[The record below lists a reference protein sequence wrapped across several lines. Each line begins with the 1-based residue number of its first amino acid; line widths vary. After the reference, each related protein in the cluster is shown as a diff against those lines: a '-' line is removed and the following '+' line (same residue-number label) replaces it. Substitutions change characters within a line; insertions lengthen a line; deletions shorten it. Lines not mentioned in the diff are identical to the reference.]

1 MMMTK
6 NIKQLMLASLL
17 GFLAFTAHAVPAK
30 KGIWR
35 MVTLAD
41 GTQKRVELR
50 GDEFGS
56 YWVDAD
62 GICYSRDSESKRYVI
77 VDAKNFLLRAS
88 LLRTKANQDRVERM
102 AKARRMAAKK
112 GLGETTGSY
121 LGKKKGLIIL
131 VQYTDKKFKYGH
143 NLKMYNRVANETGYT
158 TSLGFVGS
166 VKDYFLA
173 QSNGQF
179 ELDFDVV
186 GPYTLNHDYA
196 YYGAPSSDGAND
208 VRPRDM
214 VYDACRLADSDVNYA
229 DYDWDGDGYVEQVY
243 VLFAGLGQ
251 AAGGDENTIWPHE
264 SKLQYGANG
273 SYVSKDNNVV
283 VNTYACGSELTL
295 QYTPVSYRE
304 RVDGIGTLCHEFS
317 HCLGYP
323 DLYDTKYGGN
333 FGMGSFDLMDSGS
346 YNGESFCPPNYSAYE
361 KWFAGWITP
370 TVLDKPASVKGML
383 AQDAKY
389 GQAFIVYNDNSKN
402 EYYLIE
408 NRQQDVGIWDKEL
421 PASGMMI
428 THVDYDENIWAMNN
442 VNAIVNYSDKYGDKY
457 AIYDNDHQRCTI
469 FHADNEEGT
478 SDEAQAGDLYPYN
491 GNNSL
496 TDTSLPAAKI
506 YQGGSSMGKPITNIT
521 QNEDG
526 SIDFDFMGGSK
537 DNIISG
543 IHSVVNDQISS
554 FGQGVYS
561 LDGRYVGAS
570 IDGLGKGIY
579 IVNGKKVVK

>member
-1 MMMTK
+1 MK
-6 NIKQLMLASLL
+6 LLMLASLL
-17 GFLAFTAHAVPAK
+17 GFVALSAQAVPAK
-30 KGIWR
+30 KGVWR

-50 GDEFGS
+50 GDEFCS
-56 YWVDAD
+56 YWVDD
-62 GICYSRDSESKRYVI
+62 EGVSYNLDSESKRYVR
-77 VDAKNFLLRAS
+77 VDANALQLRAS
-88 LLRTKANQDRVERM
+88 QLRAKANQDRIARM
-102 AKARRMAAKK
+102 AKARRMATKK
-112 GLGETTGSY
+112 SLGQTNGSY
-121 LGKKKGLIIL
+121 FGKKKGLIIL
-131 VQYTDKKFKYGH
+131 VQYKDKKFKFGH
-143 NLKMYNRVANETGYT
+143 NQKMYNRIANETGYAN
-158 TSLGFVGS
+158 SLGFVGS

-186 GPYTLNHDYA
+186 GPYTLNHEYA
-196 YYGAPSSDGAND
+196 YYGAPSGNSHD
-208 VRPRDM
+208 VRPCDM
-214 VYDACRLADSDVNYA
+214 VYDACRLADPDVNFT

-264 SKLQYGANG
+264 YKLQEGNNGA
-273 SYVSKDNNVV
+273 YVSKDNNVV
-283 VNTYACGSELTL
+283 VNTYACGPELTL
-295 QYTPVSYRE
+295 QYTPVAYRE

-323 DLYDTKYGGN
+323 DLYDTGNGGN
-333 FGMGSFDLMDSGS
+333 FGMGEFDLMDAGS

-370 TVLDKPASVKGML
+370 TVLDKPASVKGMQ
-383 AQDAKY
+383 AQDVKY
-389 GQAFIVYNDNSKN
+389 GQAFVVYNDNNKN

-408 NRQQDVGIWDKEL
+408 NRQQNVGIWDKQL

-428 THVDYDENIWAMNN
+428 THVDYDENIWKRNN
-442 VNAIVNYSDKYGDKY
+442 VNTIVNYSNQYGPEY
-457 AIYDNDHQRCTI
+457 AYLDNDHQRLTI
-469 FHADNEEGT
+469 FHADNEEG
-478 SDEAQAGDLYPYN
+478 SSADSQAGDLYPFN

-496 TDTSLPAAKI
+496 TDTSSPAAII
-506 YQGGSSMGKPITNIT
+506 YQGGSTMGKPITNIT

-526 SIDFDFMGGSK
+526 SIDFDFMGGSN

-543 IHSVVNDQISS
+543 IHFVENDEMSS

-561 LDGRYVGAS
+561 LDGRYMGTSAN
-570 IDGLGKGIY
+570 GLEKGIY
-579 IVNGKKVVK
+579 IVNGKKIVK

>member
-1 MMMTK
+1 MK
-6 NIKQLMLASLL
+6 LLMLASLM
-17 GFLAFTAHAVPAK
+17 GFVALSAQAVPAK
-30 KGIWR
+30 KGVWR

-50 GDEFGS
+50 GDEFCS
-56 YWVDAD
+56 YWVDAE
-62 GICYSRDSESKRYVI
+62 GVSYNLDSESKRYVR
-77 VDAKNFLLRAS
+77 VDANALQLRAS
-88 LLRTKANQDRVERM
+88 QLRAKANQDRIARM
-102 AKARRMAAKK
+102 AKARRMATKK
-112 GLGETTGSY
+112 SLGQTNGSY
-121 LGKKKGLIIL
+121 FGKKKGLIIL
-131 VQYTDKKFKYGH
+131 VQYKDKKFKFGH
-143 NLKMYNRVANETGYT
+143 NQKMYNRIANETGYAN
-158 TSLGFVGS
+158 SLGFVGS

-186 GPYTLNHDYA
+186 GPYTLNHEYA
-196 YYGAPSSDGAND
+196 YYGAPSGDSHD

-214 VYDACRLADSDVNYA
+214 VYDACRLADPDVNFA

-264 SKLQYGANG
+264 YKLQEGNNG

-283 VNTYACGSELTL
+283 VNTYACGPELTL
-295 QYTPVSYRE
+295 QYTPVAYRE

-323 DLYDTKYGGN
+323 DLYDTGNGGN
-333 FGMGSFDLMDSGS
+333 FGMGEFDLMDAGS

-370 TVLDKPASVKGML
+370 TVLDKPASVKGMQ
-383 AQDAKY
+383 AQDVKY
-389 GQAFIVYNDNSKN
+389 GQAFVVYNDNNKN

-408 NRQQDVGIWDKEL
+408 NRQQNVGIWDKQL

-428 THVDYDENIWAMNN
+428 THVDYDENIWEWNH
-442 VNAIVNYSDKYGDKY
+442 VNTIVNYSGDY
-457 AIYDNDHQRCTI
+457 AYLNNDHQRLTI
-469 FHADNEEGT
+469 FHADNEEG
-478 SDEAQAGDLYPYN
+478 SSADSQAGDLYPFN

-496 TDTSLPAAKI
+496 TDTSSPAAII
-506 YQGGSSMGKPITNIT
+506 YQGGSTMGKPITNIT

-526 SIDFDFMGGSK
+526 SIDFDFMGGSN

-543 IHSVVNDQISS
+543 IHFVENDEMSS

-561 LDGRYVGAS
+561 LDGRYMGTSAN
-570 IDGLGKGIY
+570 GLEKGIY
-579 IVNGKKVVK
+579 IVNGKKIVK

>member
-1 MMMTK
+1 MMMK
-6 NIKQLMLASLL
+6 RNMKLLMLASLL
-17 GFLAFTAHAVPAK
+17 GFVALSAQAVPAK
-30 KGIWR
+30 KGVWR

-50 GDEFGS
+50 GDEFCS
-56 YWVDAD
+56 YWVDAE
-62 GICYSRDSESKRYVI
+62 GVSYNLDSESKRYVR
-77 VDAKNFLLRAS
+77 VDANALQLRAS
-88 LLRTKANQDRVERM
+88 QLRAKANQDRIARM
-102 AKARRMAAKK
+102 AKARRMATKK
-112 GLGETTGSY
+112 SLGQTNGSY
-121 LGKKKGLIIL
+121 FGKKKGLIIL
-131 VQYTDKKFKYGH
+131 VQYKDKIFKFGH
-143 NLKMYNRVANETGYT
+143 NQKMYNRIANETGYAN
-158 TSLGFVGS
+158 SLGFVGS

-186 GPYTLNHDYA
+186 GPYTLNHEYA
-196 YYGAPSSDGAND
+196 YYGAPSGNSHD
-208 VRPRDM
+208 VRPCDM
-214 VYDACRLADSDVNYA
+214 VYDACRLADPDVNFT

-264 SKLQYGANG
+264 YKLQEGNNG

-283 VNTYACGSELTL
+283 VNTYACGPELTL
-295 QYTPVSYRE
+295 QYTPVAYRE

-323 DLYDTKYGGN
+323 DLYDTGNGGN
-333 FGMGSFDLMDSGS
+333 FGMGEFDLMDAGS

-370 TVLDKPASVKGML
+370 TVLDKPASVKGMQ
-383 AQDAKY
+383 AQDVKY
-389 GQAFIVYNDNSKN
+389 GQAFVVYNDNNKN

-408 NRQQDVGIWDKEL
+408 NRQQNVGIWDKQL

-428 THVDYDENIWAMNN
+428 THVDYDENIWERNN
-442 VNAIVNYSDKYGDKY
+442 VNTIVNYSNQYGPEY
-457 AIYDNDHQRCTI
+457 AYLDNDHQRLTI
-469 FHADNEEGT
+469 FHADNEEG
-478 SDEAQAGDLYPYN
+478 SSADSQAGDLYPFN

-496 TDTSLPAAKI
+496 TDTSSPAAII
-506 YQGGSSMGKPITNIT
+506 YQGGSTMGKPITNIT

-526 SIDFDFMGGSK
+526 SIDFDFMGGSN

-543 IHSVVNDQISS
+543 IHFVENDEVSS

-561 LDGRYVGAS
+561 LDGRYMGTSAN
-570 IDGLGKGIY
+570 GLEKGIY
-579 IVNGKKVVK
+579 IVNGKKIVK

>member
-1 MMMTK
+1 MK
-6 NIKQLMLASLL
+6 LLMLASLL
-17 GFLAFTAHAVPAK
+17 GFVALSAQAVPAK
-30 KGIWR
+30 KGVWR

-50 GDEFGS
+50 GDEFCS
-56 YWVDAD
+56 YWVDAE
-62 GICYSRDSESKRYVI
+62 GVSYNLDSESKRYVR
-77 VDAKNFLLRAS
+77 VDANALQLRAS
-88 LLRTKANQDRVERM
+88 QLRAKANQDRIARM
-102 AKARRMAAKK
+102 AKARRMATKK
-112 GLGETTGSY
+112 SLGQTNGSY
-121 LGKKKGLIIL
+121 FGKKKGLIIL
-131 VQYTDKKFKYGH
+131 VQYKDKKFKFGH
-143 NLKMYNRVANETGYT
+143 NQKMYNRIANETGYAN
-158 TSLGFVGS
+158 SLGFVGS

-186 GPYTLNHDYA
+186 GPYTLNHEYA
-196 YYGAPSSDGAND
+196 YYGAPSGNSHD
-208 VRPRDM
+208 VRPCDM
-214 VYDACRLADSDVNYA
+214 VYDACRLADPDVNFT

-264 SKLQYGANG
+264 YKLQEGNNG

-283 VNTYACGSELTL
+283 VNTYACGPELTL
-295 QYTPVSYRE
+295 QYTPVAYRE

-323 DLYDTKYGGN
+323 DLYDTGNGGN
-333 FGMGSFDLMDSGS
+333 FGMGEFDLMDAGS

-370 TVLDKPASVKGML
+370 TVLDKPASVKGMQ
-383 AQDAKY
+383 AQDVKY
-389 GQAFIVYNDNSKN
+389 GQAFVVYNDNNKN

-408 NRQQDVGIWDKEL
+408 NRQQNVGIWDKQL

-428 THVDYDENIWAMNN
+428 THVDYDENIWENNN
-442 VNAIVNYSDKYGDKY
+442 VNTIVNYSGDY
-457 AIYDNDHQRCTI
+457 AYLSNDHQRLTI
-469 FHADNEEGT
+469 FHADNEEG
-478 SDEAQAGDLYPYN
+478 SSADSQAGDLYPFN

-496 TDTSLPAAKI
+496 TDTSSPAAII
-506 YQGGSSMGKPITNIT
+506 YQGGTTMGKPFTNIT

-526 SIDFDFMGGSK
+526 SIDFDFMGGSN
-537 DNIISG
+537 DNIITG
-543 IHSVVNDQISS
+543 IHFIENDEAPS

-561 LDGRYVGAS
+561 LDGRYMGTSVN
-570 IDGLGKGIY
+570 GLEKGIY
-579 IVNGKKVVK
+579 IVNGKKIVK

>member
-1 MMMTK
+1 MK
-6 NIKQLMLASLL
+6 LLMLASLL
-17 GFLAFTAHAVPAK
+17 GFVALSAQAVPAK
-30 KGIWR
+30 KGVWR

-50 GDEFGS
+50 GDEFCS
-56 YWVDAD
+56 YWVDAE
-62 GICYSRDSESKRYVI
+62 GVSYNLDSESKRYVR
-77 VDAKNFLLRAS
+77 VDANALQLRAS
-88 LLRTKANQDRVERM
+88 QLRAKANQDRIVRM
-102 AKARRMAAKK
+102 AKARRMATKK
-112 GLGETTGSY
+112 SLGQTNGSY
-121 LGKKKGLIIL
+121 FGKKKGLIIL
-131 VQYTDKKFKYGH
+131 VQYKDKIFKFGH
-143 NLKMYNRVANETGYT
+143 NQKMYNRIANETGYANPI
-158 TSLGFVGS
+158 GFVGS

-186 GPYTLNHDYA
+186 GPYTLNHEYA
-196 YYGAPSSDGAND
+196 YYGAPSGNSHD
-208 VRPRDM
+208 VRPCDM
-214 VYDACRLADSDVNYA
+214 VYDACRLADPDVNFT

-264 SKLQYGANG
+264 YKLQEGNNG

-283 VNTYACGSELTL
+283 VNTYACGPELTL
-295 QYTPVSYRE
+295 QYTPVAYRE

-323 DLYDTKYGGN
+323 DLYDTGNGGN
-333 FGMGSFDLMDSGS
+333 FGMGEFDLMDAGS

-370 TVLDKPASVKGML
+370 TVLDKPASVKGMQ
-383 AQDAKY
+383 AQDVKY
-389 GQAFIVYNDNSKN
+389 GQAFVVYNDNNKN

-408 NRQQDVGIWDKEL
+408 NRQQNVGIWDKQL

-428 THVDYDENIWAMNN
+428 THVDYDENIWKRNN
-442 VNAIVNYSDKYGDKY
+442 VNTIVNYSNQYGPEY
-457 AIYDNDHQRCTI
+457 AYLDNDHQRLTI
-469 FHADNEEGT
+469 FHSDNEEG
-478 SDEAQAGDLYPYN
+478 SSADSQAGDLYPFN

-496 TDTSLPAAKI
+496 TDTSSPAAII
-506 YQGGSSMGKPITNIT
+506 YQGGSTMGKPITNIT

-526 SIDFDFMGGSK
+526 SIDFDFMGGSN

-543 IHSVVNDQISS
+543 IHFVENDEMSS

-561 LDGRYVGAS
+561 LDGRYMGTSAN
-570 IDGLGKGIY
+570 GLEKGIY
-579 IVNGKKVVK
+579 IVNGKKIVK

>member
-1 MMMTK
+1 MMMK
-6 NIKQLMLASLL
+6 RNMKLLMLASLL
-17 GFLAFTAHAVPAK
+17 GFVALSAQAVPAK
-30 KGIWR
+30 KGVWR

-50 GDEFGS
+50 GDEFCS
-56 YWVDAD
+56 YWVDAE
-62 GICYSRDSESKRYVI
+62 GVSYNLDSESKRYVR
-77 VDAKNFLLRAS
+77 VDANALQLRAS
-88 LLRTKANQDRVERM
+88 QLRAKANQDRIARM
-102 AKARRMAAKK
+102 AKARRMATKK
-112 GLGETTGSY
+112 SLGQTNGSY
-121 LGKKKGLIIL
+121 FGKKKGLIIL
-131 VQYTDKKFKYGH
+131 VQYKDKIFKFGH
-143 NLKMYNRVANETGYT
+143 NQKMYNRIANETGYAN
-158 TSLGFVGS
+158 SLGFVGS

-186 GPYTLNHDYA
+186 GPYTLNHEYA
-196 YYGAPSSDGAND
+196 YYGAPSGNSHD
-208 VRPRDM
+208 VRPCDM
-214 VYDACRLADSDVNYA
+214 VYDACRLADPDVNFT

-264 SKLQYGANG
+264 YKLQEGNNG

-283 VNTYACGSELTL
+283 VNTYACGPELTL
-295 QYTPVSYRE
+295 QYTPVAYRE

-323 DLYDTKYGGN
+323 DLYDTGNGGN
-333 FGMGSFDLMDSGS
+333 FGMGEFDLMDAGS

-370 TVLDKPASVKGML
+370 TVLDKPASVKGMQ
-383 AQDAKY
+383 AQDVKY
-389 GQAFIVYNDNSKN
+389 GQAFVVYNDNNKN

-408 NRQQDVGIWDKEL
+408 NRQQNVGIWDKQL

-428 THVDYDENIWAMNN
+428 THVDYDENIWERNN
-442 VNAIVNYSDKYGDKY
+442 VNTIVNYSNQYGPEY
-457 AIYDNDHQRCTI
+457 AYLDNDHQRLTI
-469 FHADNEEGT
+469 FHADNEEG
-478 SDEAQAGDLYPYN
+478 SSADSQAGDLYPFN

-496 TDTSLPAAKI
+496 TDTSSPAAII
-506 YQGGSSMGKPITNIT
+506 YQGGSTMGKPITNIT

-526 SIDFDFMGGSK
+526 SIDFDFMGGSN

-543 IHSVVNDQISS
+543 IHFVENDEMSS

-561 LDGRYVGAS
+561 LDGRYMGTSAN
-570 IDGLGKGIY
+570 GLEKGIY
-579 IVNGKKVVK
+579 IVNGKKIVK

>member
-1 MMMTK
+1 MK
-6 NIKQLMLASLL
+6 LLMLASLL
-17 GFLAFTAHAVPAK
+17 GFVALSAQAVPAK
-30 KGIWR
+30 KGVWR

-50 GDEFGS
+50 GDEFCS
-56 YWVDAD
+56 YWVDAE
-62 GICYSRDSESKRYVI
+62 GVSYNLDSESKRYVR
-77 VDAKNFLLRAS
+77 VDANALQLRAS
-88 LLRTKANQDRVERM
+88 QLRAKANQDRIARM
-102 AKARRMAAKK
+102 AKARHMTVKK
-112 GLGETTGSY
+112 SLGQTNGSY
-121 LGKKKGLIIL
+121 FGKKKGLIIL
-131 VQYTDKKFKYGH
+131 VQYKDKKFKYGH
-143 NLKMYNRVANETGYT
+143 NQKMYNRIANETGYANPI
-158 TSLGFVGS
+158 GFVGS

-186 GPYTLNHDYA
+186 GPYTLNHEYA
-196 YYGAPSSDGAND
+196 YYGAPSGDSHD
-208 VRPRDM
+208 VRPCDM
-214 VYDACRLADSDVNYA
+214 VYDACRLADPDVNFT

-264 SKLQYGANG
+264 YKLQYGNNG
-273 SYVSKDNNVV
+273 AYVSKDNNVV
-283 VNTYACGSELTL
+283 VNTYACGPELTL
-295 QYTPVSYRE
+295 QYTPVAYRE

-323 DLYDTKYGGN
+323 DLYDTNYGGN
-333 FGMGSFDLMDSGS
+333 FGMGSFDLMDAGS

-370 TVLDKPASVKGML
+370 TVLDKPASVKGMQ
-383 AQDAKY
+383 AQDVKY
-389 GQAFIVYNDNSKN
+389 GQAFVVYNDNNKN

-408 NRQQDVGIWDKEL
+408 NRQQNVGIWDKQL

-428 THVDYDENIWAMNN
+428 THVDYDKNIWERNN
-442 VNAIVNYSDKYGDKY
+442 VNTIVNYSNQLGPEY
-457 AIYDNDHQRCTI
+457 AYLDNDHQRLTI
-469 FHADNEEGT
+469 FHADNEEG
-478 SDEAQAGDLYPYN
+478 SSADSQAGDLYPFN

-496 TDTSLPAAKI
+496 TDTSSPAAII
-506 YQGGSSMGKPITNIT
+506 YQGGSTMGKPITNIT

-526 SIDFDFMGGSK
+526 SIDFDFMGGSN

-543 IHSVVNDQISS
+543 IHFVENDEVSS

-561 LDGRYVGAS
+561 LDGRYMGTSAN
-570 IDGLGKGIY
+570 GLEKGIY
-579 IVNGKKVVK
+579 IVNGKKIVK

>member
-1 MMMTK
+1 MK
-6 NIKQLMLASLL
+6 LLMLASLL
-17 GFLAFTAHAVPAK
+17 GFVALSVQAVPAK
-30 KGIWR
+30 KGVWR

-50 GDEFGS
+50 GDEFCS
-56 YWVDAD
+56 YWVDAE
-62 GICYSRDSESKRYVI
+62 GVSYNLDSESKRYVR
-77 VDAKNFLLRAS
+77 VDANALQLRAS
-88 LLRTKANQDRVERM
+88 KLRAKANQDRIERM

-112 GLGETTGSY
+112 SLGQTNDSY
-121 LGKKKGLIIL
+121 FGKKKGLIIL
-131 VQYTDKKFKYGH
+131 VQYKDKKFKFGH
-143 NLKMYNRVANETGYT
+143 NQKMYNRIANETGYAN
-158 TSLGFVGS
+158 SLGFVGS

-186 GPYTLNHDYA
+186 GPYTLNHEYA
-196 YYGAPSSDGAND
+196 YYGAPSGNSHD
-208 VRPRDM
+208 VRPCDM
-214 VYDACRLADSDVNYA
+214 VYDACRLADPDVNFA

-264 SKLQYGANG
+264 SKLQYGNNG

-283 VNTYACGSELTL
+283 VNTYACGPELTL
-295 QYTPVSYRE
+295 QYTPVAYRE

-323 DLYDTKYGGN
+323 DLYDTNYGGN
-333 FGMGSFDLMDSGS
+333 FGMGSFDLMDAGS

-370 TVLDKPASVKGML
+370 TVLDKPASVKGMQ
-383 AQDAKY
+383 AQDVKY
-389 GQAFIVYNDNSKN
+389 GQAFVVYNDNNKN

-408 NRQQDVGIWDKEL
+408 NRQQNVGIWDKQL

-428 THVDYDENIWAMNN
+428 THVDYDKNIWEWNN
-442 VNAIVNYSDKYGDKY
+442 VNTFVNYSNQNGPEY
-457 AIYDNDHQRCTI
+457 AYLDNDHQRLTI
-469 FHADNEEGT
+469 FHADNEEG
-478 SDEAQAGDLYPYN
+478 SSADSQAGDLYPFN

-496 TDTSLPAAKI
+496 TDTSSPAATI
-506 YQGGSSMGKPITNIT
+506 YQGGTTMGKPITNIT

-526 SIDFDFMGGSK
+526 SIDFDFMGGSN

-543 IHSVVNDQISS
+543 IHFVENDEMSS

-561 LDGRYVGAS
+561 LDGRYIGTSVN
-570 IDGLGKGIY
+570 GLDKGIY
-579 IVNGKKVVK
+579 IVNGKKIVK

>member
-1 MMMTK
+1 MK
-6 NIKQLMLASLL
+6 LLMLASLL
-17 GFLAFTAHAVPAK
+17 GFVALSAQAVPAK
-30 KGIWR
+30 KGVWR

-50 GDEFGS
+50 GDEFCS
-56 YWVDAD
+56 YWVDAE
-62 GICYSRDSESKRYVI
+62 GVSYNLDSESKRYVR
-77 VDAKNFLLRAS
+77 VDANALQLRAS
-88 LLRTKANQDRVERM
+88 QLRAKANQDRIARM
-102 AKARRMAAKK
+102 AKARRMATKK
-112 GLGETTGSY
+112 SLGQTNGSY
-121 LGKKKGLIIL
+121 FGKKKGLIIL
-131 VQYTDKKFKYGH
+131 VQYKDKKFKFGH
-143 NLKMYNRVANETGYT
+143 NQKMYNRIANETGYANPI
-158 TSLGFVGS
+158 GFVGS

-186 GPYTLNHDYA
+186 GPYTLNHEYA
-196 YYGAPSSDGAND
+196 YYGAPSGDSHD
-208 VRPRDM
+208 VRPCDM
-214 VYDACRLADSDVNYA
+214 VYDACRLADPDVNFA

-264 SKLQYGANG
+264 YKLQQGNNG

-283 VNTYACGSELTL
+283 VNTYACGPELTL
-295 QYTPVSYRE
+295 QYTPVAYRE

-323 DLYDTKYGGN
+323 DLYDTNYGGN
-333 FGMGSFDLMDSGS
+333 FGMGSFDLMDAGS

-370 TVLDKPASVKGML
+370 TVLDKPASVKGMQ
-383 AQDAKY
+383 AQDVKY
-389 GQAFIVYNDNSKN
+389 GQAFVVYNDNNKN

-408 NRQQDVGIWDKEL
+408 NRQQNVGIWDKQL

-428 THVDYDENIWAMNN
+428 THVDYDENIWENNN
-442 VNAIVNYSDKYGDKY
+442 VNTIVNYSNQYGPEHAY
-457 AIYDNDHQRCTI
+457 LDNDHQRLTI
-469 FHADNEEGT
+469 FHADNEEG
-478 SDEAQAGDLYPYN
+478 SSADSQAGDLYPFN

-496 TDTSLPAAKI
+496 TDTSSPAAII
-506 YQGGSSMGKPITNIT
+506 YQGGSTMGKPITNIT

-526 SIDFDFMGGSK
+526 SIDFDFMGGSN

-543 IHSVVNDQISS
+543 IHFVENDEMSS
-554 FGQGVYS
+554 FGLGVYS
-561 LDGRYVGAS
+561 LDGRYMGTSVN
-570 IDGLGKGIY
+570 GLDKGIY
-579 IVNGKKVVK
+579 IVNGKKIVK

>member
-1 MMMTK
+1 MK
-6 NIKQLMLASLL
+6 LLMLASLL
-17 GFLAFTAHAVPAK
+17 GFVALSAQAVPAK
-30 KGIWR
+30 KGVWR

-50 GDEFGS
+50 GDEFCS
-56 YWVDAD
+56 YWVDAE
-62 GICYSRDSESKRYVI
+62 GVSYNLDSESKRYVR
-77 VDAKNFLLRAS
+77 VDANALQLRAS
-88 LLRTKANQDRVERM
+88 QLRAKANQDRIARM
-102 AKARRMAAKK
+102 AKARRMATKK
-112 GLGETTGSY
+112 SLGQTNGSY
-121 LGKKKGLIIL
+121 FGKKKGLIIL
-131 VQYTDKKFKYGH
+131 VQYKDKKFKFGH
-143 NLKMYNRVANETGYT
+143 NQKMYNRIANETGYAN
-158 TSLGFVGS
+158 SLGFVGS

-186 GPYTLNHDYA
+186 GPYTLNHEYA
-196 YYGAPSSDGAND
+196 YYGAPSGNSHD
-208 VRPRDM
+208 VRPCDM
-214 VYDACRLADSDVNYA
+214 VYDACRLADPDVNFA

-264 SKLQYGANG
+264 YKLQEGNNG

-283 VNTYACGSELTL
+283 VNTYACGPELTL
-295 QYTPVSYRE
+295 QYTPVAYRE

-323 DLYDTKYGGN
+323 DLYDTNYGGN
-333 FGMGSFDLMDSGS
+333 FGMGSFDLMDAGS

-370 TVLDKPASVKGML
+370 TVLDKPASVKGMQ
-383 AQDAKY
+383 AQDVKY
-389 GQAFIVYNDNSKN
+389 GQAFVVYNDNNKN

-408 NRQQDVGIWDKEL
+408 NRQQNVGIWDKQL

-428 THVDYDENIWAMNN
+428 THVDYDKNIWESNH
-442 VNAIVNYSDKYGDKY
+442 VNTIVNSSGDY
-457 AIYDNDHQRCTI
+457 AYHNNDHQRLTI
-469 FHADNEEGT
+469 FHADNEEG
-478 SDEAQAGDLYPYN
+478 SSADSQAGDLYPFN

-496 TDTSLPAAKI
+496 TDTSSPAATI
-506 YQGGSSMGKPITNIT
+506 YQGGTTMGKPITNIT

-526 SIDFDFMGGSK
+526 SIDFDFMGGSN

-543 IHSVVNDQISS
+543 IHFIENDEMSS

-561 LDGRYVGAS
+561 LDGRYMGTSAN
-570 IDGLGKGIY
+570 GLEKGIY
-579 IVNGKKVVK
+579 IVNGKKIVK

>member
-1 MMMTK
+1 MK
-6 NIKQLMLASLL
+6 LLMLASLL
-17 GFLAFTAHAVPAK
+17 GFVALSAQAVPAK
-30 KGIWR
+30 KGVWR

-50 GDEFGS
+50 GDEFCS
-56 YWVDAD
+56 YWVDAE
-62 GICYSRDSESKRYVI
+62 GVSYNLDSESKRYVR
-77 VDAKNFLLRAS
+77 VDANALQLRAS
-88 LLRTKANQDRVERM
+88 QLRAKANQDRIARM
-102 AKARRMAAKK
+102 AKARRMATKK
-112 GLGETTGSY
+112 SLGQTNGSY
-121 LGKKKGLIIL
+121 FGKKKGLIIL
-131 VQYTDKKFKYGH
+131 VQYKDKIFKFGH
-143 NLKMYNRVANETGYT
+143 NQKMYNRIANETGYAN
-158 TSLGFVGS
+158 SLGFVGS

-186 GPYTLNHDYA
+186 GPYTLNHEYA
-196 YYGAPSSDGAND
+196 YYGAPSGNSHD
-208 VRPRDM
+208 VRPCDM
-214 VYDACRLADSDVNYA
+214 VYDACRLADPDVNFT

-264 SKLQYGANG
+264 YKLQEGNNG

-283 VNTYACGSELTL
+283 VNTYACGPELTL
-295 QYTPVSYRE
+295 QYTPVAYRE

-323 DLYDTKYGGN
+323 DLYDTGNGGN
-333 FGMGSFDLMDSGS
+333 FGMGEFDLMDAGS

-370 TVLDKPASVKGML
+370 TVLDKPASVKGMQ
-383 AQDAKY
+383 AQDVKY
-389 GQAFIVYNDNSKN
+389 GQAFVVYNDNNKN

-408 NRQQDVGIWDKEL
+408 NRQQNVGIWDKQL

-428 THVDYDENIWAMNN
+428 THVDYDENIWKRNN
-442 VNAIVNYSDKYGDKY
+442 VNTIVNYSNQYGPEY
-457 AIYDNDHQRCTI
+457 AYLDNDHQRLTI
-469 FHADNEEGT
+469 FHADNEEG
-478 SDEAQAGDLYPYN
+478 SSADSQAGDLYPFN

-496 TDTSLPAAKI
+496 TDTSSPAAII
-506 YQGGSSMGKPITNIT
+506 YQGGSTMGKPITNIT

-526 SIDFDFMGGSK
+526 SIDFDFMGGSN

-543 IHSVVNDQISS
+543 IHFVENDEMSS

-561 LDGRYVGAS
+561 LDGRYMGTSAN
-570 IDGLGKGIY
+570 GLEKGIY
-579 IVNGKKVVK
+579 IVNGKKIVK

>member
-1 MMMTK
+1 MK
-6 NIKQLMLASLL
+6 LLMLASLL
-17 GFLAFTAHAVPAK
+17 GFVALSAQAVPAK
-30 KGIWR
+30 KGVWR

-50 GDEFGS
+50 GDEFCS
-56 YWVDAD
+56 YWVDAE
-62 GICYSRDSESKRYVI
+62 GVSYNLDSESKRYVR
-77 VDAKNFLLRAS
+77 VDANALQLRAS
-88 LLRTKANQDRVERM
+88 QLRAKANQDRIARM
-102 AKARRMAAKK
+102 AKARHMTVKK
-112 GLGETTGSY
+112 SLGQTNGSY
-121 LGKKKGLIIL
+121 FGKKKGLIIL
-131 VQYTDKKFKYGH
+131 VQYKDKKFKFGH
-143 NLKMYNRVANETGYT
+143 NQKMYNRIANETGYAN
-158 TSLGFVGS
+158 SLGFVGS

-186 GPYTLNHDYA
+186 GPYTLNHEYA
-196 YYGAPSSDGAND
+196 YYGAPSGNLHD
-208 VRPRDM
+208 VRPCDM
-214 VYDACRLADSDVNYA
+214 VYDACRLADPDVNFA

-264 SKLQYGANG
+264 YKLQEGNNG

-283 VNTYACGSELTL
+283 VNTYACGPELTL
-295 QYTPVSYRE
+295 QYTPVAYRE

-323 DLYDTKYGGN
+323 DLYDTGNGGN
-333 FGMGSFDLMDSGS
+333 FGMGEFDLMDAGS

-370 TVLDKPASVKGML
+370 TVLDKPASVKGMQ
-383 AQDAKY
+383 AQDVKY
-389 GQAFIVYNDNSKN
+389 GQAFVVYNDNNKN

-408 NRQQDVGIWDKEL
+408 NRQQSVGIWDKQL

-428 THVDYDENIWAMNN
+428 THVDYDENIWKRNN
-442 VNAIVNYSDKYGDKY
+442 VNTIVNYSNQYGPEY
-457 AIYDNDHQRCTI
+457 AYLDNDHQRLTI
-469 FHADNEEGT
+469 FHADNEEG
-478 SDEAQAGDLYPYN
+478 SSADSQAGDLYPFN

-496 TDTSLPAAKI
+496 TDTSSPAAII
-506 YQGGSSMGKPITNIT
+506 YQGGTTMGKPITNIT

-526 SIDFDFMGGSK
+526 SIDFDFMGGSN

-543 IHSVVNDQISS
+543 IHFIENDEMSS

-561 LDGRYVGAS
+561 LDGRYMGTSAN
-570 IDGLGKGIY
+570 GLDKGIY
-579 IVNGKKVVK
+579 IVNGKKIVK

>member
-1 MMMTK
+1 MK
-6 NIKQLMLASLL
+6 LLMLASLL
-17 GFLAFTAHAVPAK
+17 GFVALSAQAVPAK
-30 KGIWR
+30 KGVWR

-50 GDEFGS
+50 GDEFCS
-56 YWVDAD
+56 YWVDAE
-62 GICYSRDSESKRYVI
+62 GVSYNLDSESKRYVR
-77 VDAKNFLLRAS
+77 VDANALQLRAS
-88 LLRTKANQDRVERM
+88 QLRAKANQDRIERM

-112 GLGETTGSY
+112 SLGQTNGSY
-121 LGKKKGLIIL
+121 FGKKKGLIIL
-131 VQYTDKKFKYGH
+131 VQYKDKKFKFGH
-143 NLKMYNRVANETGYT
+143 NQKMYDRMANETGYN

-186 GPYTLNHDYA
+186 GPYTLNHEYA
-196 YYGAPSSDGAND
+196 YYGAPSGTSND

-214 VYDACRLADSDVNYA
+214 VYDACRLADPDVNYA

-264 SKLQYGANG
+264 SKLQYGNNG
-273 SYVSKDNNVV
+273 SYVSKDNNVT
-283 VNTYACGSELTL
+283 VNTYACGPELTL
-295 QYTPVSYRE
+295 QYTPIGYRE

-323 DLYDTKYGGN
+323 DLYDTNYGGN
-333 FGMGSFDLMDSGS
+333 FGMGSFDLMDAGS

-370 TVLDKPASVKGML
+370 TVLDKPASVKGMQ
-383 AQDAKY
+383 AQDVKY
-389 GQAFIVYNDNSKN
+389 GQAFVVYNDNNKN

-408 NRQQDVGIWDKEL
+408 NRQQSVGIWDKQL

-428 THVDYDENIWAMNN
+428 THVDYDENIWAWNN
-442 VNAIVNYSDKYGDKY
+442 VNTIVNYSSQYGPEY
-457 AIYDNDHQRCTI
+457 AYRDNDHQRLTI
-469 FHADNEEGT
+469 FHADNEEG
-478 SDEAQAGDLYPYN
+478 SSADSQAGDLYPFN

-496 TDTSLPAAKI
+496 TDTSSPAATI
-506 YQGGSSMGKPITNIT
+506 YQGGTTMGKPITN
-521 QNEDG
+521 
-526 SIDFDFMGGSK
+526 
-537 DNIISG
+537 
-543 IHSVVNDQISS
+543 HCCPV
-554 FGQGVYS
+554 
-561 LDGRYVGAS
+561 
-570 IDGLGKGIY
+570 
-579 IVNGKKVVK
+579 

>member
-1 MMMTK
+1 MK
-6 NIKQLMLASLL
+6 LLMLASLL
-17 GFLAFTAHAVPAK
+17 GFVALSAQAVPAK
-30 KGIWR
+30 KGVWR

-50 GDEFGS
+50 GDEFCS
-56 YWVDAD
+56 YWVDAE
-62 GICYSRDSESKRYVI
+62 GVSYNLDSESKRYVR
-77 VDAKNFLLRAS
+77 VDANALQLRAS
-88 LLRTKANQDRVERM
+88 QLRAKANQDRIARM
-102 AKARRMAAKK
+102 AKARRMATKK
-112 GLGETTGSY
+112 SLGQTNGSY
-121 LGKKKGLIIL
+121 FGKKKGLIIL
-131 VQYTDKKFKYGH
+131 VQYKDKIFKFGH
-143 NLKMYNRVANETGYT
+143 NQKMYNRIANETGYAN
-158 TSLGFVGS
+158 SLGFVGS

-186 GPYTLNHDYA
+186 GPYTLNHEYA
-196 YYGAPSSDGAND
+196 YYGAPSGNSHD
-208 VRPRDM
+208 VRPCDM
-214 VYDACRLADSDVNYA
+214 VYDACRLADPDVNFA

-264 SKLQYGANG
+264 YKLQQGNNG

-283 VNTYACGSELTL
+283 VNTYACGPELTL
-295 QYTPVSYRE
+295 QYTPVAYRE

-323 DLYDTKYGGN
+323 DLYDTGNGGN
-333 FGMGSFDLMDSGS
+333 FGMGEFDLMDAGS

-370 TVLDKPASVKGML
+370 TVLDKPASVKGMK
-383 AQDAKY
+383 AQDVKY
-389 GQAFIVYNDNSKN
+389 GQAFVVYNDNNKN

-408 NRQQDVGIWDKEL
+408 NRQQNVGIWDKQL

-428 THVDYDENIWAMNN
+428 THVDYDKNIWEWNN
-442 VNAIVNYSDKYGDKY
+442 VNTFVNYSNQYGPEHAY
-457 AIYDNDHQRCTI
+457 LDNDHQRLTI
-469 FHADNEEGT
+469 FHADNEEG
-478 SDEAQAGDLYPYN
+478 SSADSQAGDLYPFN

-496 TDTSLPAAKI
+496 TDTSSPAAII
-506 YQGGSSMGKPITNIT
+506 YQGGSTMGKPITNIT

-526 SIDFDFMGGSK
+526 SIDFDFMGGSN

-543 IHSVVNDQISS
+543 IHFIENDEMSS

-561 LDGRYVGAS
+561 LDGRYMGTSAN
-570 IDGLGKGIY
+570 GLDKGIY
-579 IVNGKKVVK
+579 IVNGKKIVK

>member
-1 MMMTK
+1 MK
-6 NIKQLMLASLL
+6 HLLLASLL
-17 GFLAFTAHAVPAK
+17 GFVSLTAQAVPAK
-30 KGIWR
+30 KGVWR

-50 GDEFGS
+50 GDEFCS
-56 YWVDAD
+56 YWVDAE
-62 GICYSRDSESKRYVI
+62 GICYNIDSKSKCYVK
-77 VDAKNFLLRAS
+77 VDAKNLLLHGSQLRA
-88 LLRTKANQDRVERM
+88 KANQDRIERM
-102 AKARRMAAKK
+102 AKARRMAVKK
-112 GLGETTGSY
+112 SLGQTNGSY
-121 LGKKKGLIIL
+121 FGKKKGLIIL
-131 VQYTDKKFKYGH
+131 VQYKDKKFKFGH
-143 NLKMYNRVANETGYT
+143 NQKMYNRIANETGYAN
-158 TSLGFVGS
+158 SLGFVGS

-186 GPYTLNHDYA
+186 GPYTLNHEYA
-196 YYGAPSSDGAND
+196 YYGAPSGSSTD
-208 VRPRDM
+208 VRPSDM
-214 VYDACRLADSDVNYA
+214 VYDACRLADPDVNFT

-264 SKLQYGANG
+264 SKLQYGNNG

-283 VNTYACGSELTL
+283 VNTYACGPELTL

-323 DLYDTKYGGN
+323 DLYDTKNGVN
-333 FGMGSFDLMDSGS
+333 FGMGDFDLMCSGS

-370 TVLDKPASVKGML
+370 TVLDKPTSVKGMQ
-383 AQDAKY
+383 AQDVKY
-389 GQAFIVYNDNSKN
+389 GQAFVVYNDNNKN

-408 NRQQDVGIWDKEL
+408 NRQQNVGIWDNQL

-428 THVDYDENIWAMNN
+428 THVDYDENVWGWNN
-442 VNAIVNYSDKYGDKY
+442 VNSIVNYSNQYGSEY
-457 AIYDNDHQRCTI
+457 AYLDNDHQRLTI

-478 SDEAQAGDLYPYN
+478 SVNSQTGDLYPYKD
-491 GNNSL
+491 NNSL
-496 TDTSLPAAKI
+496 TDTSSPSAII
-506 YQGGSSMGKPITNIT
+506 YQGGSTMGKPITNIT

-526 SIDFDFMGGSK
+526 SIDFDFMGGSN

-543 IHSVVNDQISS
+543 IHFVENDKVSS
-554 FGQGVYS
+554 YGLGVYS
-561 LDGRYVGAS
+561 LDGRYLGSSVS
-570 IDGLGKGIY
+570 GLNKGIY
-579 IVNGKKVVK
+579 IVNGKKIVK

>member
-1 MMMTK
+1 MMMK
-6 NIKQLMLASLL
+6 RNMKLLMLASLL
-17 GFLAFTAHAVPAK
+17 GFVALSAQAVPAK
-30 KGIWR
+30 KGVWR

-50 GDEFGS
+50 GDEFYS
-56 YWVDAD
+56 YWVDAE
-62 GICYSRDSESKRYVI
+62 GVSYNLDSESKRYVR
-77 VDAKNFLLRAS
+77 VDANALKLRAS
-88 LLRTKANQDRVERM
+88 QLRAKANQDRIARM
-102 AKARRMAAKK
+102 AKARRMATKK
-112 GLGETTGSY
+112 SLGQTNGSY
-121 LGKKKGLIIL
+121 FGKKKGLIIL
-131 VQYTDKKFKYGH
+131 VQYKDKKFKFGH
-143 NLKMYNRVANETGYT
+143 NQKMYNRIANETGYAN
-158 TSLGFVGS
+158 SLGFVGS

-186 GPYTLNHDYA
+186 GPYTLNHEYA
-196 YYGAPSSDGAND
+196 YYGAPSGNSHD
-208 VRPRDM
+208 VRPCDM
-214 VYDACRLADSDVNYA
+214 VYDACRLADPDVNFT

-264 SKLQYGANG
+264 YKLQEGNNG

-283 VNTYACGSELTL
+283 VNTYACGPELTL
-295 QYTPVSYRE
+295 QYTPVAYRE

-323 DLYDTKYGGN
+323 DLYDTGNGGN
-333 FGMGSFDLMDSGS
+333 FGMGEFDLMDAGS

-370 TVLDKPASVKGML
+370 TVLDKPASVKGMQ
-383 AQDAKY
+383 AQDVKY
-389 GQAFIVYNDNSKN
+389 GQAFVVYNDNNKN

-408 NRQQDVGIWDKEL
+408 NRQQNVGIWDKQL

-428 THVDYDENIWAMNN
+428 THVDYDENIWERNN
-442 VNAIVNYSDKYGDKY
+442 VNTIVNYSNQYGPEY
-457 AIYDNDHQRCTI
+457 AYLDNDHQRLTI
-469 FHADNEEGT
+469 FHADNEEG
-478 SDEAQAGDLYPYN
+478 SSADSQAGDLYPFN

-496 TDTSLPAAKI
+496 TDTSSPAAII
-506 YQGGSSMGKPITNIT
+506 YQGGSTMGKPITNIT

-526 SIDFDFMGGSK
+526 SIDFDFMGGSN

-543 IHSVVNDQISS
+543 IHFVENDEAPS

-561 LDGRYVGAS
+561 LDGRYMGTSANS
-570 IDGLGKGIY
+570 LDKGIY
-579 IVNGKKVVK
+579 IVNGKKIVK

>member
-1 MMMTK
+1 MK
-6 NIKQLMLASLL
+6 LLMLASLL
-17 GFLAFTAHAVPAK
+17 GFVALSAQAVPAK
-30 KGIWR
+30 KGVWR

-50 GDEFGS
+50 GDEFCS
-56 YWVDAD
+56 YWVDAE
-62 GICYSRDSESKRYVI
+62 GVSYNLDSESKRYVR
-77 VDAKNFLLRAS
+77 VDANALQLRAS
-88 LLRTKANQDRVERM
+88 QLRAKANQDRIARM
-102 AKARRMAAKK
+102 AKARRMATKK
-112 GLGETTGSY
+112 SLGQTNGSY
-121 LGKKKGLIIL
+121 FGKKKGLIIL
-131 VQYTDKKFKYGH
+131 VQYKDKKFKFGH
-143 NLKMYNRVANETGYT
+143 NQKMYNRMANETGYAN
-158 TSLGFVGS
+158 SLGFVGS

-186 GPYTLNHDYA
+186 GPYTLNHEYA
-196 YYGAPSSDGAND
+196 YYGAPSGDSHD

-214 VYDACRLADSDVNYA
+214 VYDACRLADPDVNFA

-264 SKLQYGANG
+264 SKLQYGNNG

-283 VNTYACGSELTL
+283 VNTYACGPELTL
-295 QYTPVSYRE
+295 QYTPIAYRE

-323 DLYDTKYGGN
+323 DLYDTKNGVN
-333 FGMGSFDLMDSGS
+333 FGMGDFDLMCSGS

-370 TVLDKPASVKGML
+370 TVLDKPTSVKGMQ
-383 AQDAKY
+383 AQDVKY
-389 GQAFIVYNDNSKN
+389 GQAFVVYNDNNKN

-408 NRQQDVGIWDKEL
+408 NRQQNVGIWDNQL

-428 THVDYDENIWAMNN
+428 THVDYDENVWGWNN
-442 VNAIVNYSDKYGDKY
+442 VNSIVNYSNQYGSEY
-457 AIYDNDHQRCTI
+457 AYLDNDHQRLTI

-478 SDEAQAGDLYPYN
+478 SVNSQTGDLYPYKD
-491 GNNSL
+491 NNSL
-496 TDTSLPAAKI
+496 TDTSSPSAII
-506 YQGGSSMGKPITNIT
+506 YQGRTTMGKPITNIT

-526 SIDFDFMGGSK
+526 SIDFDFMGGSN

-543 IHSVVNDQISS
+543 IHFVENTEAPS

-561 LDGRYVGAS
+561 LDGRYMGTSANS
-570 IDGLGKGIY
+570 LDKGIY
-579 IVNGKKVVK
+579 IVNGKKIVK

>member
-1 MMMTK
+1 MK
-6 NIKQLMLASLL
+6 LLMLASLL
-17 GFLAFTAHAVPAK
+17 GFVALSAQAVPAK
-30 KGIWR
+30 KGVWR

-50 GDEFGS
+50 GDEFCS
-56 YWVDAD
+56 YWVDAE
-62 GICYSRDSESKRYVI
+62 GVSYNLDSESKRYVR
-77 VDAKNFLLRAS
+77 VDANALQLRAS
-88 LLRTKANQDRVERM
+88 QLRAKANQDRIARM
-102 AKARRMAAKK
+102 AKARHMTVKK
-112 GLGETTGSY
+112 SLGQTNGSY
-121 LGKKKGLIIL
+121 FGKKKGLIIL
-131 VQYTDKKFKYGH
+131 VQYKDKKFKFGH
-143 NLKMYNRVANETGYT
+143 NQKMYNRIANETGYAN
-158 TSLGFVGS
+158 SLGFVGS

-186 GPYTLNHDYA
+186 GPYTLNHEYA
-196 YYGAPSSDGAND
+196 YYGAPSGNSHD
-208 VRPRDM
+208 VRPCDM
-214 VYDACRLADSDVNYA
+214 VYDACRLADPDVNFT

-264 SKLQYGANG
+264 YKLQEGNNG

-283 VNTYACGSELTL
+283 VNTYACGPELTL
-295 QYTPVSYRE
+295 QYTPVAYRE

-323 DLYDTKYGGN
+323 DLYDTGNGGN
-333 FGMGSFDLMDSGS
+333 FGMGEFDLMDAGS

-370 TVLDKPASVKGML
+370 TVLDKPASVKGMQ
-383 AQDAKY
+383 AQDVKY
-389 GQAFIVYNDNSKN
+389 GQAFVVYNDNNKN

-408 NRQQDVGIWDKEL
+408 NRQQNVGIWDKQL

-428 THVDYDENIWAMNN
+428 THVDYDENIWERNN
-442 VNAIVNYSDKYGDKY
+442 VNTIVNYSNQYGPEY
-457 AIYDNDHQRCTI
+457 AYLDNDHQRLTI
-469 FHADNEEGT
+469 FHADNEEG
-478 SDEAQAGDLYPYN
+478 SSADSQAGDLYPFN

-496 TDTSLPAAKI
+496 TDTSSPAAII
-506 YQGGSSMGKPITNIT
+506 YQGGSTMGKPITNIT

-526 SIDFDFMGGSK
+526 SIDFDFMGGSN

-543 IHSVVNDQISS
+543 IHFVENDEVSS

-561 LDGRYVGAS
+561 LDGRYMGTSAN
-570 IDGLGKGIY
+570 GLEKGIY
-579 IVNGKKVVK
+579 IVNGKKIVK

>member
-1 MMMTK
+1 MK
-6 NIKQLMLASLL
+6 LLMLASLL
-17 GFLAFTAHAVPAK
+17 GFVALSAQAVPAK
-30 KGIWR
+30 KGVWR

-50 GDEFGS
+50 GDEFCS
-56 YWVDAD
+56 YWVDAE
-62 GICYSRDSESKRYVI
+62 GVSYNLDSESKRYVR
-77 VDAKNFLLRAS
+77 VDANALQLRAS
-88 LLRTKANQDRVERM
+88 QLRAKANQDRIARM
-102 AKARRMAAKK
+102 AKARRMATKK
-112 GLGETTGSY
+112 SLGQTNGSY
-121 LGKKKGLIIL
+121 FGKKKGLIIL
-131 VQYTDKKFKYGH
+131 VQYKDKKFKYGH
-143 NLKMYNRVANETGYT
+143 NQKMYNRIANETGYAN
-158 TSLGFVGS
+158 SLGFVGS

-186 GPYTLNHDYA
+186 GPYTLNHEYA
-196 YYGAPSSDGAND
+196 YYGAPSGNSHD
-208 VRPRDM
+208 VRPCDM
-214 VYDACRLADSDVNYA
+214 VYDACRLADPDVNFT

-264 SKLQYGANG
+264 YKLQEGNNG

-283 VNTYACGSELTL
+283 VNTYACGPELTL
-295 QYTPVSYRE
+295 QYTPVAYRE

-323 DLYDTKYGGN
+323 DLYDTGNGGN
-333 FGMGSFDLMDSGS
+333 FGMGEFDLMDAGS

-370 TVLDKPASVKGML
+370 TVLDKPASVKGMQ
-383 AQDAKY
+383 AQDVKY
-389 GQAFIVYNDNSKN
+389 GQAFVVYNDNNKN

-408 NRQQDVGIWDKEL
+408 NRQQNVGIWDKQL

-428 THVDYDENIWAMNN
+428 THVDYDENIWKRNN
-442 VNAIVNYSDKYGDKY
+442 VNTIVNYSNQYGPEY
-457 AIYDNDHQRCTI
+457 AYLDNDHQRLTI
-469 FHADNEEGT
+469 FHADNEEG
-478 SDEAQAGDLYPYN
+478 SSADSQAGDLYPFN

-496 TDTSLPAAKI
+496 TDTSSPAAII
-506 YQGGSSMGKPITNIT
+506 YQGGSTMGKPITNIT

-526 SIDFDFMGGSK
+526 SIDFDFMGGSN

-543 IHSVVNDQISS
+543 IHFVENDEVSS

-561 LDGRYVGAS
+561 LDGRYMGTSAN
-570 IDGLGKGIY
+570 GLEKGIY
-579 IVNGKKVVK
+579 IVNGKKIVK

>member
-1 MMMTK
+1 MMMK
-6 NIKQLMLASLL
+6 RNMKLLMLASLL
-17 GFLAFTAHAVPAK
+17 GFVALSAQAVPAK
-30 KGIWR
+30 KGVWR

-50 GDEFGS
+50 GDEFCS
-56 YWVDAD
+56 YWVDAE
-62 GICYSRDSESKRYVI
+62 GVSYNLDSESKRYVR
-77 VDAKNFLLRAS
+77 VDANALQLRAS
-88 LLRTKANQDRVERM
+88 QLRAKANQDRIARM
-102 AKARRMAAKK
+102 AKARRMATKK
-112 GLGETTGSY
+112 SLGQTNGSY
-121 LGKKKGLIIL
+121 FGKKKGLIIL
-131 VQYTDKKFKYGH
+131 VQYKDKIFKFGH
-143 NLKMYNRVANETGYT
+143 NQKMYNRIANETGYAN
-158 TSLGFVGS
+158 SLGFVGS

-186 GPYTLNHDYA
+186 GPYTLNHEYA
-196 YYGAPSSDGAND
+196 YYGAPSGNSHD
-208 VRPRDM
+208 VRPCDM
-214 VYDACRLADSDVNYA
+214 VYDACRLADPDVNFA

-264 SKLQYGANG
+264 YKLQQGNNG

-283 VNTYACGSELTL
+283 VNTYACGPELTL
-295 QYTPVSYRE
+295 QYTPVAYRE

-323 DLYDTKYGGN
+323 DLYDTGNGGN
-333 FGMGSFDLMDSGS
+333 FGMGEFDLMDAGS

-370 TVLDKPASVKGML
+370 TVLDKPASVKGMK
-383 AQDAKY
+383 AQDVKY
-389 GQAFIVYNDNSKN
+389 GQAFVVYNDNNKN

-408 NRQQDVGIWDKEL
+408 NRQQNVGIWDKQL

-428 THVDYDENIWAMNN
+428 THVDYDKNIWEWNN
-442 VNAIVNYSDKYGDKY
+442 VNTFVNYSNQYGPEHAY
-457 AIYDNDHQRCTI
+457 LDNDHQRLTI
-469 FHADNEEGT
+469 FHADNEEG
-478 SDEAQAGDLYPYN
+478 SSADSQAGDLYPFN

-496 TDTSLPAAKI
+496 TDTSSPAAII
-506 YQGGSSMGKPITNIT
+506 YQGGSTMGKPITNIT

-526 SIDFDFMGGSK
+526 SIDFDFMGGSN

-543 IHSVVNDQISS
+543 IHFIENDEMSS

-561 LDGRYVGAS
+561 LDGRYMGTSAN
-570 IDGLGKGIY
+570 GLDKGIY
-579 IVNGKKVVK
+579 IVNGKKIVK

>member
-1 MMMTK
+1 MK
-6 NIKQLMLASLL
+6 LLMLASLL
-17 GFLAFTAHAVPAK
+17 GFVALSAQAVPAK
-30 KGIWR
+30 KGVWR

-50 GDEFGS
+50 GDEFCS
-56 YWVDAD
+56 YWVDAE
-62 GICYSRDSESKRYVI
+62 GVSYNLDSESKRYVR
-77 VDAKNFLLRAS
+77 VDANALQLRAS
-88 LLRTKANQDRVERM
+88 QLRAKANQDRIARM
-102 AKARRMAAKK
+102 AKARRMATKK
-112 GLGETTGSY
+112 SLGQTNGSY
-121 LGKKKGLIIL
+121 FGKKKGLIIL
-131 VQYTDKKFKYGH
+131 VQYKDKNFKFGH
-143 NLKMYNRVANETGYT
+143 NQKMYNRIANETGYAN
-158 TSLGFVGS
+158 SLGFVGS

-186 GPYTLNHDYA
+186 GPYTLNHEYA
-196 YYGAPSSDGAND
+196 YYGAPSGSSTD
-208 VRPRDM
+208 VRPSDM
-214 VYDACRLADSDVNYA
+214 VYDACRLADPDVNFT

-264 SKLQYGANG
+264 SKLQYGNNG

-283 VNTYACGSELTL
+283 VNTYACGPELTL
-295 QYTPVSYRE
+295 QYTPVAYRE

-323 DLYDTKYGGN
+323 DLYDTGNGGN
-333 FGMGSFDLMDSGS
+333 FGMGEFDLMDAGS

-370 TVLDKPASVKGML
+370 TVLDKPTSVKGMQ
-383 AQDAKY
+383 AQDVKY
-389 GQAFIVYNDNSKN
+389 GQAFVVYNDNNKN

-408 NRQQDVGIWDKEL
+408 NRQQNVGIWDNQL

-428 THVDYDENIWAMNN
+428 THVDYDENVWGWNN
-442 VNAIVNYSDKYGDKY
+442 VNSIVNYSNQYGSEY
-457 AIYDNDHQRCTI
+457 AYLDNDHQRLTI

-478 SDEAQAGDLYPYN
+478 SVDSQTGDLYPYKD
-491 GNNSL
+491 NNSL
-496 TDTSLPAAKI
+496 TDTSSPSAII
-506 YQGGSSMGKPITNIT
+506 YQGGSTMGKPITNIT

-526 SIDFDFMGGSK
+526 SIDFDFMGGSN

-543 IHSVVNDQISS
+543 IHFVENDKVSS
-554 FGQGVYS
+554 YGLGVYS
-561 LDGRYVGAS
+561 LDGRYLGSSVS
-570 IDGLGKGIY
+570 GLNKGIY
-579 IVNGKKVVK
+579 IVNGKKIVK

>member
-1 MMMTK
+1 MK
-6 NIKQLMLASLL
+6 LLMLASLM
-17 GFLAFTAHAVPAK
+17 GFVALSAQAVPAK
-30 KGIWR
+30 KGVWR

-50 GDEFGS
+50 GDEFCS
-56 YWVDAD
+56 YWVDAE
-62 GICYSRDSESKRYVI
+62 GVSYNLDSESKRYVR
-77 VDAKNFLLRAS
+77 VDANALQLRAS
-88 LLRTKANQDRVERM
+88 QLRAKANQDRIERM
-102 AKARRMAAKK
+102 AKVRRMATKK
-112 GLGETTGSY
+112 SLGQTNGSY
-121 LGKKKGLIIL
+121 FGKKKGLIIL
-131 VQYTDKKFKYGH
+131 VQYKDKKFKFGH
-143 NLKMYNRVANETGYT
+143 NQKMYNRIANETGYAN
-158 TSLGFVGS
+158 SLGFVGS

-186 GPYTLNHDYA
+186 GPYTLNHEYA
-196 YYGAPSSDGAND
+196 YYGAPSGDSHD
-208 VRPRDM
+208 VRPCDM
-214 VYDACRLADSDVNYA
+214 VYDACRLADPDVNFA

-264 SKLQYGANG
+264 YKLQQGNNG

-283 VNTYACGSELTL
+283 VNTYACGPELTL
-295 QYTPVSYRE
+295 QYTPVAYRE

-323 DLYDTKYGGN
+323 DLYDTGNGGN
-333 FGMGSFDLMDSGS
+333 FGMGEFDLMDAGS

-370 TVLDKPASVKGML
+370 TVLDKPASVKGMQ
-383 AQDAKY
+383 AQDVKY
-389 GQAFIVYNDNSKN
+389 GQAFVVYNDNNKN

-408 NRQQDVGIWDKEL
+408 NRQQNVGIWDKQL

-428 THVDYDENIWAMNN
+428 THVDYDKDIWEYNN
-442 VNAIVNYSDKYGDKY
+442 VNTFVNYSNLY
-457 AIYDNDHQRCTI
+457 NDHQRLTI
-469 FHADNEEGT
+469 FHADN
-478 SDEAQAGDLYPYN
+478 DESTETQAGDLYPFN

-496 TDTSLPAAKI
+496 TDTSSPAATI
-506 YQGGSSMGKPITNIT
+506 YQGGTTMGKPITNIT

-526 SIDFDFMGGSK
+526 SIDFDFMGGSN

-543 IHSVVNDQISS
+543 IHFVENDEMSS

-561 LDGRYVGAS
+561 LDGRYMGTSVN
-570 IDGLGKGIY
+570 GLDKGIY
-579 IVNGKKVVK
+579 IVNGKKIVK

>member
-1 MMMTK
+1 MMMK
-6 NIKQLMLASLL
+6 RNMKLLMLASLL
-17 GFLAFTAHAVPAK
+17 GFVALSVQAVPAK
-30 KGIWR
+30 KGVWR

-50 GDEFGS
+50 GDEFCS
-56 YWVDAD
+56 YWVDAE
-62 GICYSRDSESKRYVI
+62 GVSYNLDSESKRYVR
-77 VDAKNFLLRAS
+77 VDANALQLRAS
-88 LLRTKANQDRVERM
+88 QLRAKANQDRIERM

-112 GLGETTGSY
+112 SLGQTNGSY
-121 LGKKKGLIIL
+121 FGKKKGLIIL
-131 VQYTDKKFKYGH
+131 VQYTDKKFKFGH
-143 NLKMYNRVANETGYT
+143 NQKMYNRIANETGYAN
-158 TSLGFVGS
+158 SLGFVGS

-186 GPYTLNHDYA
+186 GPYTLNHEYA
-196 YYGAPSSDGAND
+196 YYGAPSGNSND

-214 VYDACRLADSDVNYA
+214 VYDACRLADPDVNFA

-264 SKLQYGANG
+264 SKLQYGNNG

-283 VNTYACGSELTL
+283 VNTYACGPELTL
-295 QYTPVSYRE
+295 QYTPVAYRE

-323 DLYDTKYGGN
+323 DLYDTGNGGN
-333 FGMGSFDLMDSGS
+333 FGMGEFDLMDAGS

-370 TVLDKPASVKGML
+370 TILDKPASVKGMQ
-383 AQDAKY
+383 AQDVKY
-389 GQAFIVYNDNSKN
+389 GQAFVVYNDNNKN

-408 NRQQDVGIWDKEL
+408 NRQQSVGIWDKLL

-428 THVDYDENIWAMNN
+428 THVDYDKNIWESNH
-442 VNAIVNYSDKYGDKY
+442 VNTIVNYSNQYGPGY
-457 AIYDNDHQRCTI
+457 AYLDNDHQRLTI
-469 FHADNEEGT
+469 FHADNEEGAST
-478 SDEAQAGDLYPYN
+478 KSQAGDLYPFN

-496 TDTSLPAAKI
+496 TDTSSPAATI
-506 YQGGSSMGKPITNIT
+506 YQGGSTMGKPITNIT

-526 SIDFDFMGGSK
+526 SIDFDFMGGSN

-543 IHSVVNDQISS
+543 IHFIENDEMSS

-561 LDGRYVGAS
+561 LDGRYMGTSVNS
-570 IDGLGKGIY
+570 LDKGIY
-579 IVNGKKVVK
+579 IVNGKKIVK